1 MLGEF
6 GKCYKS
12 DQFISLLTLWWG
24 FLCFS
29 VTHGHCQAWRQ
40 LQLLVGWVLAVLG
53 DGDSLFP
60 SCKYRLPFGLLC
72 SSKENIDS
80 STGQVGLCTGNST
93 FALLLVNYWA
103 SHEQTG
109 IKGAGLCSTD
119 GLCFCSVRLGAAMGF
134 FARWFLGVLWTRF
147 AGKLLWRFAW
157 GQIFV
162 RVPKR
167 GLSCRSRSHPVL
179 LYHSVR
185 SNLRSV
191 WDLENRS
198 PKAEKKIT
206 GQRARVE

>member
-1 MLGEF
+1 MPKSRHPSSCPIVPHPGHLFWISFGRRSEYF

-72 SSKENIDS
+72 SSKENINS

-93 FALLLVNYWA
+93 FALLLA
-103 SHEQTG
+103 Q
-109 IKGAGLCSTD
+109 
-119 GLCFCSVRLGAAMGF
+119 
-134 FARWFLGVLWTRF
+134 
-147 AGKLLWRFAW
+147 LLS
-157 GQIFV
+157 I
-162 RVPKR
+162 P
-167 GLSCRSRSHPVL
+167 
-179 LYHSVR
+179 
-185 SNLRSV
+185 
-191 WDLENRS
+191 
-198 PKAEKKIT
+198 
-206 GQRARVE
+206 